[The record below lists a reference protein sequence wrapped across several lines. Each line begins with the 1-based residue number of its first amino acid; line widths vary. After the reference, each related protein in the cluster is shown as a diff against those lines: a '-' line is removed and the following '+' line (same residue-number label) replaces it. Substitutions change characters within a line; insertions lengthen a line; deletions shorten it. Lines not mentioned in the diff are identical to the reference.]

1 MIKREAYIKKIAPFI
16 NKDIIKVITGI
27 RRCGKSVLLE
37 QIRDYLISSKIC
49 SEKQILFLNFE
60 SLNDKRVHS
69 ITNVLEAIKQM
80 QGSKKQKLYFFFDE
94 IQELR
99 EWEKLV
105 NSLLIDY
112 DSDIYITGSNANL
125 LSGELAT
132 YLSGR
137 YIEIQMYPF
146 SFKES
151 FDALKQLD
159 ISTTKEIAFNEYLK
173 TGGFP
178 FLYNY
183 SFSDEQKTQYL
194 NDLFNS
200 IILKDISA
208 CHKIRDIALLKK
220 LIAFFINNIS
230 RPFSAISISKYLKS
244 EKRSVSSETIYN
256 YLEYTKEAFLLYLS
270 SRFDLIDKEML
281 TTNEKIFIADHGF
294 MNLFTQ
300 NITAN
305 IDQVLENI
313 VYIELLRRGYE
324 VFVGK
329 NKDKEIDF
337 YTLKNGKISYFQVC
351 YLLSN
356 TETIAREF
364 GGFDKITDNYPKY
377 VLSLDN
383 FDFSR
388 NGIVHKNLISWLA
401 ENEY

>member
-1 MIKREAYIKKIAPFI
+1 MIKRETYINKIAPFV
-16 NKDIIKVITGI
+16 NKDIIKIITGI
-27 RRCGKSVLLE
+27 RRCGKSVMLE
-37 QIRDYLISSKIC
+37 QIRDYLLASKIC
-49 SEKQILFLNFE
+49 QENQILFLNFE
-60 SLNDKRVHS
+60 SLSDKRVHS
-69 ITNVLEAIKQM
+69 VANVLEAISQM

-94 IQELR
+94 IQELPN
-99 EWEKLV
+99 WEKFV

-112 DSDIYITGSNANL
+112 DSDIYITGSNAHL

-137 YIEIQMYPF
+137 YVEIQMFPF

-159 ISTTKEIAFNEYLK
+159 NSITKESAFNEYVR

-183 SFSDEQKTQYL
+183 SFSDEEKMQYL

-208 CHKIRDIALLKK
+208 RHKIRDIALLKK

-230 RPFSAISISKYLKS
+230 HPFSAVSISKYLKS
-244 EKRSVSSETIYN
+244 EQRSVSTETIYN

-270 SRFDLIDKEML
+270 SRFDLVGKEML

-313 VYIELLRRGYE
+313 VYVELLRRGYE

-329 NKDKEIDF
+329 NKDREIDF

-364 GGFDKITDNYPKY
+364 NAFEKITDNYPKY

-383 FDFSR
+383 FNFSR
-388 NGIVHKNLISWLA
+388 NGIVHKNLISWLN
-401 ENEY
+401 ENE

>member
-1 MIKREAYIKKIAPFI
+1 MVKREAYINKIAPFI
-16 NKDIIKVITGI
+16 DKDIVKVITGI

-49 SEKQILFLNFE
+49 SEKQVLFLNLE
-60 SLNDKRVHS
+60 SLSDERVHS
-69 ITNVLEAIKQM
+69 IKSVLEAIQKM
-80 QGSKKQKLYFFFDE
+80 QEPKKQKLYFFFDE
-94 IQELR
+94 IQELP

-112 DSDIYITGSNANL
+112 DSDIYITGSNAHL
-125 LSGELAT
+125 LSGELST

-137 YIEIQMYPF
+137 YIEIQIHPF

-159 ISTTKEIAFNEYLK
+159 NSTTKEVAFNEYIK

-183 SFSDEQKTQYL
+183 SFSDEQKIQYL

-200 IILKDISA
+200 IILKDISSR
-208 CHKIRDIALLKK
+208 HNIRDIALLKK
-220 LIAFFINNIS
+220 LIAFFINNIAHT
-230 RPFSAISISKYLKS
+230 FSASSVSKYLKS

-270 SRFDLIDKEML
+270 SRFDLIGKEML
-281 TTNEKIFIADHGF
+281 KTNEKIFIADHGF

-305 IDQVLENI
+305 INQVLENI

-324 VFVGK
+324 VFIGK
-329 NKDKEIDF
+329 NRDREIDF
-337 YTLKNGKISYFQVC
+337 YAVKNGEISYFQVC
-351 YLLSN
+351 YLLLSA
-356 TETIAREF
+356 ETISREF
-364 GGFDKITDNYPKY
+364 SVFEKITDNYQKY

-388 NGIVHKNLISWLA
+388 NGIIHKNLISWLD
-401 ENEY
+401 EK